1 MSDSQRPD
9 LTPYAL
15 TSLGLR
21 QVLTSQLE
29 FAKRLAEALV
39 ESGALTKEAAEAVL
53 LGTAEAA
60 EKKAGPV
67 QPLGQSHFSDAL
79 KEPMREHALALRGV
93 TKKIGTGPRRAKSAK
108 AASLTASA

>member
-1 MSDSQRPD
+1 MSDTQRPD

-29 FAKRLAEALV
+29 FAKRLIDALV
-39 ESGALTKEAAEAVL
+39 ASGALTAEAAQAVL
-53 LGTAEAA
+53 LGIADAA
-60 EKKAGPV
+60 EKKAGPA
-67 QPLGQSHFSDAL
+67 QLLGQSHFSDAL

-93 TKKIGTGPRRAKSAK
+93 TRKIGAKRAKAPSA
-108 AASLTASA
+108 AAST

>member
-1 MSDSQRPD
+1 
-9 LTPYAL
+9 
-15 TSLGLR
+15 
-21 QVLTSQLE
+21 
-29 FAKRLAEALV
+29 
-39 ESGALTKEAAEAVL
+39 
-53 LGTAEAA
+53 
-60 EKKAGPV
+60 V